1 MAATKRKKSGFGIK
15 RPGKL
20 TAQAHREGKTV
31 HEVAEEDKKSS
42 NPQLRKEGTFA
53 LNAEN
58 KFGKRK
64 RRGTS
69 MKGVPTAKDVRRA
82 KRRKPTKMRRKATS
96 LKRY

>member
-1 MAATKRKKSGFGIK
+1 MATRKRKKFSFGIK

-31 HEVAEEDKKSS
+31 HEVAEEDKKSP
-42 NPQLRKEGTFA
+42 NLRLRKEGTFA

-58 KFGKRK
+58 RFGKRKGK

-82 KRRKPTKMRRKATS
+82 KRRRPTKASGRRK
-96 LKRY
+96 R

>member
-1 MAATKRKKSGFGIK
+1 MATKKFSFDIK

-42 NPQLRKEGTFA
+42 NPRLRKEGTFA

-58 KFGKRK
+58 KFGKKK

-82 KRRKPTKMRRKATS
+82 KRKRTTKRSEAR
-96 LKRY
+96 KRY

>member
-1 MAATKRKKSGFGIK
+1 MAKREKFNFGIK

-58 KFGKRK
+58 KFGKKK
-64 RRGTS
+64 RRGTT
-69 MKGVPTAKDVRRA
+69 MKGVPTAKDVRHA
-82 KRRKPTKMRRKATS
+82 KGRKPTKASGRRK
-96 LKRY
+96 R

>member
-1 MAATKRKKSGFGIK
+1 MAAARRKKFSFGIK

-42 NPQLRKEGTFA
+42 NPRLRKEGTFA

-58 KFGKRK
+58 KFGKKR

-82 KRRKPTKMRRKATS
+82 KGKKNRKSAY
-96 LKRY
+96 KR